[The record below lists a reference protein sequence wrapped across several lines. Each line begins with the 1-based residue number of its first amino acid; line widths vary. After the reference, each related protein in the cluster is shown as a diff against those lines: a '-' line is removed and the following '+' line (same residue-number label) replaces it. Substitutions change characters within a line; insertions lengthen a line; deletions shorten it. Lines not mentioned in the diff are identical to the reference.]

1 VGTLV
6 ESVKGESRREK
17 GTMSQLRALVWLK
30 WTLFRNSMR
39 SRKAVV
45 SRVAGT
51 LGMLAG
57 LALALVV
64 ASGLGALA
72 YLFAGPPEEGVGAAQ
87 AALDGYLFLLMVFVF
102 VYVMWGAM
110 PLALSGGGSFAPG
123 RLLLYPIS
131 LRKLFVF
138 DALSELTSIASV
150 FAVPTVLAVGLGAGL
165 ASGALGRGLLLAAW
179 AAAFGLAFA
188 KMMAVAVGSLMR
200 RKRTRGE
207 TVLALF
213 GAAVGLLGA
222 FAGQLMPVFE
232 RYAGYLLGARW
243 TPPGAFAYGLSYG
256 LRPGGWG
263 AYAFSLATLAAY
275 TVGFGLVTYRVAR
288 RTALGV
294 EGGGGK
300 KREAR
305 KEEGGEKGGR
315 YAGWEM
321 PFVSAQ
327 FAALFEKELRYAVRN
342 AQLRVIGL
350 MAVGLTVVLRMAP
363 VGKNTRGGWGDI
375 TPYAEGAGTVM
386 TVIYVFMLVSPLSTN
401 LFGYD
406 GAGMRALVLA
416 PLRGRRLLAAK
427 NAAVTLVT
435 AALVAASVVVSG
447 LVFRDI
453 SARTLAFAALS
464 FVIFAALF
472 PLGGNWL
479 SMAYPKR
486 VEFGKRMS
494 RSGLAGFLQIPFFM
508 LLMMP
513 PALAVVAAHFAR
525 SHGVKYAILAAFAAL
540 SVGLYFLLIAPQ
552 GRSLERRELEIL
564 EAVTGRGG
572 DENSQILG

>member
-1 VGTLV
+1 
-6 ESVKGESRREK
+6 
-17 GTMSQLRALVWLK
+17 MSQLRALVWLK

-51 LGMLAG
+51 LGMLAA

-64 ASGLGALA
+64 ALGLGALA
-72 YLFAGPPEEGVGAAQ
+72 YVFAGPPRGGVTVGQ
-87 AALDGYLFLLMVFVF
+87 AALDGYLFLLLVFVF
-102 VYVMWGAM
+102 VFVMWGLM
-110 PLALSGGGSFAPG
+110 PLALGGGGSFDAG

-138 DALSELTSIASV
+138 DALSELTSLSSV
-150 FAVPTVLAVGLGAGL
+150 FAVPTVLAVGAGAGL
-165 ASGALGRGLLLAAW
+165 ASGAVGRGLLLALW

-188 KMMAVAVGSLMR
+188 KMLAVAVGSLMR

-222 FAGQLMPVFE
+222 FVGQLMPVFE
-232 RYAGYLLGARW
+232 RYAPYLMGARW

-256 LRPGGWG
+256 LRPGGGG
-263 AYAFSLATLAAY
+263 AYVLSLMTLVAY
-275 TVGFGLVTYRVAR
+275 TLGFGFVTYRVAR

-294 EGGGGK
+294 EGGGGGK
-300 KREAR
+300 KREAK
-305 KEEGGEKGGR
+305 KEDEGKK
-315 YAGWEM
+315 AGQYVGWQL
-321 PFVSAQ
+321 PLVSSQ
-327 FAALFEKELRYAVRN
+327 FAALFEKELRYALRN
-342 AQLRVIGL
+342 AQLRVIAV

-363 VGKNTRGGWGDI
+363 VGKNTRGGWGEI
-375 TPYAEGAGTVM
+375 TQYAEGAGTVM
-386 TVIYVFMLVSPLSTN
+386 TVIYVFMLISPLSTN

-416 PLRGRRLLAAK
+416 PLDRRRLLVAK

-435 AALVAASVVVSG
+435 GVMVAAGVFAGG
-447 LVFRDI
+447 LIFRDL
-453 SARTLAFAALS
+453 SWHTLAFAALS

-479 SMAYPKR
+479 SMVYPKR
-486 VEFGKRMS
+486 VEFGKRMN

-508 LLMMP
+508 LLLMP
-513 PALAVVAAHFAR
+513 PAVAVLAAHFAQ
-525 SHGVKYAILAAFAAL
+525 SFVVEYAILAAFAAL

-552 GRSLERRELEIL
+552 GRALERRELEIL

-572 DENSQILG
+572 DENSKIMG

>member
-1 VGTLV
+1 
-6 ESVKGESRREK
+6 
-17 GTMSQLRALVWLK
+17 MSQLRALVWLK

-45 SRVAGT
+45 SRVAGS

-57 LALALVV
+57 LLLALIV
-64 ASGLGALA
+64 AASLGALA
-72 YLFAGPPEEGVGAAQ
+72 YVFTGPPEEGVTAAQ
-87 AALDGYLFLLMVFVF
+87 AALDAYLFLLLVFVF
-102 VYVMWGAM
+102 VYVMWGGM
-110 PLALSGGGSFAPG
+110 PLALSGGGSFEPG

-138 DALSELTSIASV
+138 DALSELTSISSV
-150 FAVPTVLAVGLGAGL
+150 FALPTVLAVGAGAGL
-165 ASGALGRGLLLAAW
+165 ANGATGRGLLLALW
-179 AAAFGLAFA
+179 AALFGLALA
-188 KMMAVAVGSLMR
+188 KMLAVAVGSLMR
-200 RKRTRGE
+200 RQRTRGE

-222 FAGQLMPVFE
+222 FAGQLLPVFE
-232 RYAGYLLGARW
+232 RYAGYMTGARW

-256 LRPGGWG
+256 LRPGGGG
-263 AYAFSLATLAAY
+263 AYALSLATLAAY
-275 TVGFGLVTYRVAR
+275 TFGFVFVTYRVAR

-294 EGGGGK
+294 EGGGGGK
-300 KREAR
+300 KREAK
-305 KEEGGEKGGR
+305 KEGAVKKGGR
-315 YAGWEM
+315 YAGWQL
-321 PFVSAQ
+321 PFVSSQ
-327 FAALFEKELRYAVRN
+327 FSALFEKELRYAVRN
-342 AQLRVIGL
+342 AQLRVIAV
-350 MAVGLTVVLRMAP
+350 MAVGLTVILRMAP
-363 VGKNTRGGWGDI
+363 VGRNTRGGWGDI

-386 TVIYVFMLVSPLSTN
+386 TVVYVFTLVSPLSTN

-416 PLRGRRLLAAK
+416 PLDRGRLLVAK

-435 AALVAASVVVSG
+435 AALVAASVVAGG

-453 SARTLAFAALS
+453 SWQTLSFAALS

-479 SMAYPKR
+479 SMHYPKR

-508 LLMMP
+508 VLLVP
-513 PALAVVAAHFAR
+513 PAVAVLAAHFAQ
-525 SHGVKYAILAAFAAL
+525 SLAVKYVILAAFAAL
-540 SVGLYFLLIAPQ
+540 SVGLYALLIAAQ
-552 GRSLERRELEIL
+552 GRALGRRELEIL